1 RTASGTGVPMTRY
14 LFNSLVVTSITIF
27 ATLLITLMTGYALS
41 KKKFKLKKA
50 LFSINQTAL
59 MFVATAVAIP
69 RYLVVTGLGMT
80 NSFPAHIIPYLAM
93 PVGLFLVK
101 QFIDQVPDELI
112 EAAKIDGANDW
123 HILTKI
129 IGPLVKPALATVAIL
144 SFQMIWNSTESSN
157 IYVIDETKKT
167 FAFYM
172 STLTSASAG
181 PAGAGI
187 AAAAGL
193 LMFLPNLAIF
203 IFMQSN
209 VMDTMSHSGIK

>member
-1 RTASGTGVPMTRY
+1 
-14 LFNSLVVTSITIF
+14 
-27 ATLLITLMTGYALS
+27 
-41 KKKFKLKKA
+41 
-50 LFSINQTAL
+50 
-59 MFVATAVAIP
+59 
-69 RYLVVTGLGMT
+69 
-80 NSFPAHIIPYLAM
+80 
-93 PVGLFLVK
+93 
-101 QFIDQVPDELI
+101 
-112 EAAKIDGANDW
+112 
-123 HILTKI
+123 
-129 IGPLVKPALATVAIL
+129 
-144 SFQMIWNSTESSN
+144 MIWNSTESSN

-172 STLTSASAG
+172 NTLTSSSAG